1 MRYSSKIERPGHTV
15 MVAARSGRIL
25 YQAPQPAHLVQEAED
40 MARIRAR
47 QARKQGVRQD
57 MRQMC
62 NEA

>member
-15 MVAARSGRIL
+15 MVAAPSGRIL
-25 YQAPQPAHLVQEAED
+25 YQAPQPAHLVQEAGD

-47 QARKQGVRQD
+47 QGHKQGARQD
-57 MRQMC
+57 GRQMH